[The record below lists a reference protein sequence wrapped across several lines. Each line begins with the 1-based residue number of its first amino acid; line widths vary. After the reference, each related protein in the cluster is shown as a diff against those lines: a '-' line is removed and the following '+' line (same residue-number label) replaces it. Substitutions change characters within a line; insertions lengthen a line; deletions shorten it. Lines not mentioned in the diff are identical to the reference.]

1 MQIIL
6 FEEFIANSHDVLNR
20 VFRFLGVPEMRV
32 QDTSAKNQQISKGA
46 HKLMGVIGSIPGAS
60 RIPKS
65 WRNNVKHIIYR
76 KSAIEKPMMEE
87 QTRKS
92 LIQFYAPHNNRLAAL
107 TGLDLS
113 KWQK

>member
-1 MQIIL
+1 ML
-6 FEEFIANSHDVLNR
+6 FEDFIADTYDVLNR
-20 VFRFLGVPEMRV
+20 VFEFLDVPEMRI
-32 QDTSAKNQQISKGA
+32 QDTSVKNQQISKGA

-76 KSAIEKPMMEE
+76 KSAIEKPIMEE

-92 LIQFYAPHNNRLAAL
+92 LIQFYAPHNNRLETL